1 MRHLRIN
8 ERAESSMHNPKIGE
22 SRMITISFGGDF
34 CPWNLTS
41 PEWIQSNKKAIW
53 GDVVECF
60 DGSDYNVIN
69 LEAPLTNYS
78 IPIFKTG
85 PNIKIIPESVTLLQ
99 NAKINLVTLA
109 NNHILDYGLDGLL
122 ETTRVL
128 NKGKIE
134 FVGAGQ
140 TYSDAIKIKYCNI
153 KGKKIGF
160 INVAENEWTTA
171 CEERGGANPL
181 DTIENTYQIKTAK
194 ELSDIVIV
202 IIHGGHELFSYPSPR
217 MIKLYRYFADIGA
230 SAVIGH
236 HTHFPGGY
244 EVYNNVPIF
253 YSLGNLYFPPI
264 DSLQNTKNWL
274 EGYIVQLQIS
284 ENNDIKFELFPYK
297 NEAYCIRKLQGIK
310 KKIFLTNLLS
320 INKVIDNHNLLKEA
334 WNEYLESRADTVTI
348 LSIPWAPVR
357 KVARKLRFEKK
368 IINKKHLSY
377 MLNILRCESHR
388 DVVLGLLKRKFMN
401 NL

>member
-1 MRHLRIN
+1 
-8 ERAESSMHNPKIGE
+8 
-22 SRMITISFGGDF
+22 MITISFGGDF

-181 DTIENTYQIKTAK
+181 DFIENTYQIKTAK
-194 ELSDIVIV
+194 EVSDIVIV

-217 MIKLYRYFADIGA
+217 MIRLYRYFADIGA

-264 DSLQNTKNWL
+264 DSLQKTKNWL

-297 NEAYCIRKLQGIK
+297 NEDYCIRKLQGIE

-334 WNEYLESRADTVTI
+334 WNEYLESRTDTVTR

>member
-1 MRHLRIN
+1 
-8 ERAESSMHNPKIGE
+8 MHNPKIGE

-181 DTIENTYQIKTAK
+181 DFIENTYQIKTAK
-194 ELSDIVIV
+194 EVSDIVIV

-217 MIKLYRYFADIGA
+217 MIRLYRYFADIGA

-264 DSLQNTKNWL
+264 DSLQKTKNWL

-297 NEAYCIRKLQGIK
+297 NEDYCIRKLQGIE

-334 WNEYLESRADTVTI
+334 WNEYLESRTDTVTR

>member
-1 MRHLRIN
+1 
-8 ERAESSMHNPKIGE
+8 
-22 SRMITISFGGDF
+22 MITISFGGDF

-181 DTIENTYQIKTAK
+181 DIIENTYQIKTAK
-194 ELSDIVIV
+194 EVSDIVIV

-297 NEAYCIRKLQGIK
+297 NEAYCIRKLQGIE

-334 WNEYLESRADTVTI
+334 WNEYLESRTDTVTI

-357 KVARKLRFEKK
+357 KVARKFRFEKK

-388 DVVLGLLKRKFMN
+388 DVILGLLKRKFMN

>member
-1 MRHLRIN
+1 
-8 ERAESSMHNPKIGE
+8 MHNPKIGE

-181 DTIENTYQIKTAK
+181 DFIENTYQIKTAK
-194 ELSDIVIV
+194 EVSDIVIV

-217 MIKLYRYFADIGA
+217 MIRLYRYFADIGA

-297 NEAYCIRKLQGIK
+297 NEGYCIRKLQGIE

-334 WNEYLESRADTVTI
+334 WNEYLESRTDTVTR